1 LPGLNSGNLQ
11 AVVYDLA
18 NEWIYFSY
26 GIMEGKKKI
35 NAYERPYI
43 GLNLAKLFSEP
54 LISV

>member
-1 LPGLNSGNLQ
+1 LNSGNLQ

-26 GIMEGKKKI
+26 GIMDGKQKI
-35 NAYERPYI
+35 NAFERPYI

-54 LISV
+54 FTSI